1 MERSNDGLSTRI
13 EELKKALSSKEE
25 RIVQLEL
32 DNSTLEGKMRISES
46 TLGETQR
53 KLDETVERL
62 AIEKSEHDELKDRS
76 QVEIERLRQQLQDA
90 TEELRVREAI
100 TSPTSGSVGKPGEGD
115 EKLEGE
121 IGGNSDE
128 SDSDSRIVNS
138 SSYVKGNDEYMCKF
152 ATNSSNRQRSLKLV
166 NLLLD
171 NINARLGQ
179 LSINTML

>member
-128 SDSDSRIVNS
+128 SDSDSRIVRD
-138 SSYVKGNDEYMCKF
+138 KL